1 MHDQSKGLG
10 KRKKH
15 LVITKKQ
22 DERESMTYQNVEA
35 GSVNRIRII
44 SIIPD
49 FTKRTE
55 KQRRLS
61 NLFTQFTQFSQ
72 YREFAGDMLGAI
84 SLFVMLFGGMWTLP
98 IIAELVK

>member
-10 KRKKH
+10 KRKKR

-22 DERESMTYQNVEA
+22 DERESMKYQNVEA

-61 NLFTQFTQFSQ
+61 NLFTQFTQ
-72 YREFAGDMLGAI
+72 YREFAGDLIGAV
-84 SLFVMLFGGMWTLP
+84 SLFIMLFGGMWTLP